1 MSLNRSWS
9 SAASWI
15 SRHFTSAVFG
25 IFSQLLFSQ
34 LLPVS
39 AFEGSTTAI
48 LSIGVNFS
56 IFLHVQLM
64 ENWSLP
70 CRILGPVLW
79 DPKSGPDSRRSM
91 DSSGASGKRLRLES
105 KIGSLCLLKSF
116 ESTSQQL
123 LSQNALVDILQLS
136 KLSNKRSLPFLEVK
150 ECGLQDEDFR
160 RHRNIS
166 NSKSFWGFRHTLA
179 LTSCQRSNV
188 LFCLLH
194 IMKLHIDAKDSLL
207 FDGILSTP
215 RFHHTTHPHRQASCL
230 SLEKNEKTTPCRTM
244 SGCWFCSERDT
255 FWVLHGP
262 PIHTNCMGL
271 NGQKNA
277 ADNLTGCSLTQP
289 PSAVELSLPE
299 KKRRNF

>member
-1 MSLNRSWS
+1 MWS
-9 SAASWI
+9 S
-15 SRHFTSAVFG
+15 RRR
-25 IFSQLLFSQ
+25 
-34 LLPVS
+34 
-39 AFEGSTTAI
+39 
-48 LSIGVNFS
+48 
-56 IFLHVQLM
+56 FL
-64 ENWSLP
+64 
-70 CRILGPVLW
+70 
-79 DPKSGPDSRRSM
+79 
-91 DSSGASGKRLRLES
+91 
-105 KIGSLCLLKSF
+105 
-116 ESTSQQL
+116 
-123 LSQNALVDILQLS
+123 
-136 KLSNKRSLPFLEVK
+136 
-150 ECGLQDEDFR
+150 FR

-194 IMKLHIDAKDSLL
+194 IMKLHIDAKDTLL

-215 RFHHTTHPHRQASCL
+215 FFHHTTHPHRQASCL
-230 SLEKNEKTTPCRTM
+230 SLEKNEKKTPCRTM

-299 KKRRNF
+299 KRRRNF